1 LACRL
6 RLLTHLPNAAL
17 FRYLGIAVVCET
29 PLDDLLHAG
38 HLEEEVF
45 LVFLLIVM
53 TGLLF
58 IQVELYDLVGLYGLG
73 ALIPLS
79 FSHCD

>member
-17 FRYLGIAVVCET
+17 FRCLGIAVVCET
-29 PLDDLLHAG
+29 PLDDM
-38 HLEEEVF
+38 
-45 LVFLLIVM
+45 LVFLLIM
-53 TGLLF
+53 MMGLLF
-58 IQVELYDLVGLYGLG
+58 IQVVLCDLVGLYGLG
-73 ALIPLS
+73 ALIPLP